1 MAKILLIGY
10 KTSIN
15 QSSTNNIL
23 GPVTGVRLTCKLEA
37 KLTGMGKDPG
47 AMVMVWSPDTPE
59 LEEDALTTL
68 DRLPRLE
75 GLMTWMTFS
84 GEIPPPSMMI
94 RPADT
99 EDEEDAGETTL
110 EDTLEVP
117 SAALI
122 GSTQS

>member
-1 MAKILLIGY
+1 M
-10 KTSIN
+10 
-15 QSSTNNIL
+15 
-23 GPVTGVRLTCKLEA
+23 
-37 KLTGMGKDPG
+37 TGMGKDPG
-47 AMVMVWSPDTPE
+47 AMVMVWSPDTPEE

-84 GEIPPPSMMI
+84 GEIPPPSMI
-94 RPADT
+94 TRPADT
-99 EDEEDAGETTL
+99 EDNEDTGETTL

-122 GSTQS
+122 SYTQS